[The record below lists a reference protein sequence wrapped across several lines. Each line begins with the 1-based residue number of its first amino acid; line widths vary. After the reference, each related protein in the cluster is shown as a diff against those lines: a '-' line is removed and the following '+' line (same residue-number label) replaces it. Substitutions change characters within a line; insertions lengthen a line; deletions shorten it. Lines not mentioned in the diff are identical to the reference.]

1 ALRGGQPAGAGGV
14 VNLRHGE
21 SLGYRWRLAR
31 VLGVDLDVGVGQVGG
46 PDGGLTVAAGEVDL
60 DVDVLTREVNLA
72 GVRGSGGVDADV
84 VAVEGHSDLCRVHG
98 YRGHADGGEHA
109 APVRVGAEH
118 RALEEVVATDDAGG
132 GLGLLVGGGAG
143 DGDRDLLGH
152 ALGVALQLA
161 GEVQADL
168 VDRAGELGGVRPH
181 TGGTVGEH
189 DEGVVGGGG
198 AVHVD
203 AVEGDPAGCPHRLLG
218 GFCAGQLNVGGE
230 EDQHRGQG
238 WGHHAHALG
247 HRADA
252 PAIAL
257 VDRLLD
263 DGIRGHDRLGGLG
276 AGREVGGELGGQCR
290 DSRLDLV
297 HRQQVAYQAGG
308 AHGHVCGV
316 DAERIAN
323 EFAGALG
330 VLHALLPRAGVR
342 VASVDD
348 GCAESSVVQR
358 LGQLHGRGLDLVA
371 GEQRGGVVVG
381 AVVDQQGHVRVAGG
395 LDARGN
401 ACSAEASRGGD
412 AGTLSGCWVELFG
425 LDDHCL
431 LIFYFFIGVDF
442 ESC

>member
-1 ALRGGQPAGAGGV
+1 GGSHRIGAVLVDEADQLAADLAEEHHAHVLHDLRRGDAEAAAELPFQADFVEHHVDLRPAAMHDDGARADRAEEDHVGGEGSLELVVNHGVAAVLHNHDFVAVVQQPWQGLGQHVGTLRGGQPAGAGGV

-46 PDGGLTVAAGEVDL
+46 PDGGLAVAAGEVDL
-60 DVDVLTREVNLA
+60 DVDVLTREVHLA

-84 VAVEGHSDLCRVHG
+84 VAVEGHSDLRRVHG

-168 VDRAGELGGVRPH
+168 VDRAGEIGGVRLH

-203 AVEGDPAGCPHRLLG
+203 AVEGDPAGCPQRLLG
-218 GFCAGQLNVGGE
+218 GLCAGQLGVGGE

-276 AGREVGGELGGQCR
+276 AGLEVGGELGGQCL

-297 HRQQVAYQAGG
+297 HRQQVA
-308 AHGHVCGV
+308 
-316 DAERIAN
+316 D
-323 EFAGALG
+323 
-330 VLHALLPRAGVR
+330 
-342 VASVDD
+342 
-348 GCAESSVVQR
+348 
-358 LGQLHGRGLDLVA
+358 
-371 GEQRGGVVVG
+371 
-381 AVVDQQGHVRVAGG
+381 
-395 LDARGN
+395 
-401 ACSAEASRGGD
+401 
-412 AGTLSGCWVELFG
+412 
-425 LDDHCL
+425 
-431 LIFYFFIGVDF
+431 
-442 ESC
+442 